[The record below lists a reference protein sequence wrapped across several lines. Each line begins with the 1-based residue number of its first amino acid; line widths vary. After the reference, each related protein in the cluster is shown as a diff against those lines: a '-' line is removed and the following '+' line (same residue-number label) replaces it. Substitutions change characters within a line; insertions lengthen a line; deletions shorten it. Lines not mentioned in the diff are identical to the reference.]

1 MVLATPLIGV
11 IASRTSL
18 LAVAGVDAVAD
29 IQVVTFGLG
38 EAGVAVAELQ
48 AGDDAVGRVTG
59 EAAAACFDALLIAI
73 LKDLVRA
80 VTDDGVV
87 DADLPPVQRNV
98 EVADEGRAPHQAQRL
113 AGRGFRNQQ
122 RIGTGHERR
131 RGCILRRGHRDIA
144 LLQLAEVGSIGDV
157 TCAARADF
165 STALG
170 RAEHG
175 VARVAELREGFR
187 TATVQVVD
195 GRGAEAF
202 SPGTTDQ
209 QLVDRLPLE
218 AELAVEGI
226 AEGVV
231 LGEAG
236 GGIEAQFA
244 RAGQLPPVGP
254 AARLVVAPVWARASG
269 V

>member
-1 MVLATPLIGV
+1 MRHVDVGDGV
-11 IASRTSL
+11 ALVDGAVVRITRDQAAVGCL
-18 LAVAGVDAVAD
+18 LLRGAA
-29 IQVVTFGLG
+29 
-38 EAGVAVAELQ
+38 VAVAHDVLDRR
-48 AGDDAVGRVTG
+48 AGDRV
-59 EAAAACFDALLIAI
+59 FNL
-73 LKDLVRA
+73 
-80 VTDDGVV
+80 
-87 DADLPPVQRNV
+87 DLPPVQGDV
-98 EVADEGRAPHQAQRL
+98 QAGDEARAPHQAQRL

-195 GRGAEAF
+195 AAGR
-202 SPGTTDQ
+202 S
-209 QLVDRLPLE
+209 
-218 AELAVEGI
+218 
-226 AEGVV
+226 
-231 LGEAG
+231 
-236 GGIEAQFA
+236 
-244 RAGQLPPVGP
+244 
-254 AARLVVAPVWARASG
+254 AST
-269 V
+269 